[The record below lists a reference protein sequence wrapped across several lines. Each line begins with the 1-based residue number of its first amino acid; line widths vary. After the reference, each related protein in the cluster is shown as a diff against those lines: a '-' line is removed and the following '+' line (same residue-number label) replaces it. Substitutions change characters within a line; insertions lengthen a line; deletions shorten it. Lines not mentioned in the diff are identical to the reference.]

1 MVFEATYLVAGLTPG
16 HMSACA
22 DYPKV
27 WPFPTKRL
35 ATSTTTSKKLCLIQ
49 MFVLGWRKGRW
60 RYIAKG
66 RKRSWQKLLMA
77 PHCTRTFAVS
87 VFHEKP
93 RICSFTS
100 AHRLQ
105 VARQAH
111 VEATCRSRI
120 PPQRCNA
127 SSRQRVLKSN
137 FR

>member
-1 MVFEATYLVAGLTPG
+1 MRNGASFELEDGRSQACNLTLPPV
-16 HMSACA
+16 A

-27 WPFPTKRL
+27 WPFPTESL

-60 RYIAKG
+60 RHIAKG

-111 VEATCRSRI
+111 VEA
-120 PPQRCNA
+120 
-127 SSRQRVLKSN
+127 
-137 FR
+137 